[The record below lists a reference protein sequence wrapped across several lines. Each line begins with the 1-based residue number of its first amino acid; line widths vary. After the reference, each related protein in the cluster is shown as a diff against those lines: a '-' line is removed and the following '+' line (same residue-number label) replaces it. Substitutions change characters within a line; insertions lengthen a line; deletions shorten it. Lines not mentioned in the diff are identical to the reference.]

1 MHTPWLF
8 SFSTMNH
15 GYKILYAVFLYCPW
29 LSSSYNHFYPYF
41 ADSSR
46 NQGYS
51 PVEDNGMK
59 IPTQGRLLHSRTHK
73 IPRILTQDRR
83 KPPWF
88 LDSAESSLHRWEC
101 ELQKLTASG
110 TGESHRASEAAPF
123 SGSRHLAIFPARW
136 QGSAQPG
143 RLGFWLR
150 SGGSHLGS
158 RTQQKAAC
166 TGESVDYRS

>member
-15 GYKILYAVFLYCPW
+15 GYKILYAVFLCCPW
-29 LSSSYNHFYPYF
+29 LSSSYNPFYPYF

-73 IPRILTQDRR
+73 TPRILTQDRR

-88 LDSAESSLHRWEC
+88 LDSAESSLHRREC
-101 ELQKLTASG
+101 GLQKLTDSG
-110 TGESHRASEAAPF
+110 RGESHRASEAAPF
-123 SGSRHLAIFPARW
+123 SGSRHPATFLVRCPPGP
-136 QGSAQPG
+136 GSPS
-143 RLGFWLR
+143 LR
-150 SGGSHLGS
+150 IHGSHFGS
-158 RTQQKAAC
+158 GTLQKVVC
-166 TGESVDYRS
+166 TGESVDYWN